1 DRTTDFSVSGPLIKD
16 KLGINLRGSRY
27 NRDESSPEYD
37 PAIDPNGTLVDRALS
52 FGGGG
57 RTVEN
62 ENTNLGG
69 RLTFRLDERQDITL
83 DYETSEQVYD
93 NTPRPD
99 GSYPLGTK
107 DNVTSIMRA
116 PGGQVQPRVGYAA
129 DQEFTRDQFS
139 FRHEGKW
146 DFANSDFSV
155 SHIETA
161 NNGRTLPFTVNERNQ
176 LQALYDGNGGSFAG
190 LEAQIEAQFLP
201 RPKRIME
208 TRQTTYDLKFDSVAG
223 DHLLV
228 YGLQYIDAEMEDGVF
243 GMNGA
248 DYEKGE
254 VQEHKQWALF
264 VEDGWSLTED
274 LTLTSGARYDDH
286 NEFGG
291 RVSPRLYA
299 NWNASPDWTFK
310 GGVSTGYKAPK
321 ASDLY
326 DGIIGFGGQG
336 AIPFVGSPDLKPE
349 KSVNYEMA
357 AYFNHVD
364 GHNFNAT
371 LFFNQF
377 KDKITS
383 GGSIDH
389 CDVAAPG
396 EPCVALDSGWAN
408 LGFTSFSQ
416 DYNVD
421 RAEIQG
427 LELAGRY
434 YLTRSVSVR
443 ANYTFT
449 DSELKTGPDKGDPIA
464 DTA

>member
-1 DRTTDFSVSGPLIKD
+1 TVISAAGYEQKITDAPASITVIDAEQLQKRPYISLLDAVRDVEGVDIGETTDKTGQGTISIRGMGADYTLILIDGRRQNNIGDLYPNNFGGNQFNHIPPRDQIERIEIIRGPMATLYGSDAIGGVINIITKKIGNTWSGSVTHSQTFETDDQFGDDRTTDFSVSGPLIKD

-57 RTVEN
+57 RSVEN
-62 ENTNLGG
+62 EKPNRGG

-146 DFANSDFSV
+146 DFANIDFSV
-155 SHIETA
+155 SHIETN
-161 NNGRTLPFTVNERNQ
+161 NNGRTLPFTVNERNE

-228 YGLQYIDAEMEDGVF
+228 YGLQYIDAE
-243 GMNGA
+243 
-248 DYEKGE
+248 
-254 VQEHKQWALF
+254 
-264 VEDGWSLTED
+264 
-274 LTLTSGARYDDH
+274 
-286 NEFGG
+286 
-291 RVSPRLYA
+291 
-299 NWNASPDWTFK
+299 
-310 GGVSTGYKAPK
+310 
-321 ASDLY
+321 
-326 DGIIGFGGQG
+326 
-336 AIPFVGSPDLKPE
+336 
-349 KSVNYEMA
+349 
-357 AYFNHVD
+357 
-364 GHNFNAT
+364 
-371 LFFNQF
+371 
-377 KDKITS
+377 
-383 GGSIDH
+383 
-389 CDVAAPG
+389 
-396 EPCVALDSGWAN
+396 
-408 LGFTSFSQ
+408 
-416 DYNVD
+416 
-421 RAEIQG
+421 
-427 LELAGRY
+427 
-434 YLTRSVSVR
+434 
-443 ANYTFT
+443 
-449 DSELKTGPDKGDPIA
+449 
-464 DTA
+464 

>member
-1 DRTTDFSVSGPLIKD
+1 
-16 KLGINLRGSRY
+16 
-27 NRDESSPEYD
+27 
-37 PAIDPNGTLVDRALS
+37 
-52 FGGGG
+52 
-57 RTVEN
+57 
-62 ENTNLGG
+62 
-69 RLTFRLDERQDITL
+69 
-83 DYETSEQVYD
+83 
-93 NTPRPD
+93 
-99 GSYPLGTK
+99 
-107 DNVTSIMRA
+107 
-116 PGGQVQPRVGYAA
+116 
-129 DQEFTRDQFS
+129 
-139 FRHEGKW
+139 
-146 DFANSDFSV
+146 
-155 SHIETA
+155 
-161 NNGRTLPFTVNERNQ
+161 
-176 LQALYDGNGGSFAG
+176 
-190 LEAQIEAQFLP
+190 
-201 RPKRIME
+201 
-208 TRQTTYDLKFDSVAG
+208 
-223 DHLLV
+223 
-228 YGLQYIDAEMEDGVF
+228 
-243 GMNGA
+243 
-248 DYEKGE
+248 
-254 VQEHKQWALF
+254 
-264 VEDGWSLTED
+264 VEDSWSLTDD

-326 DGIIGFGGQG
+326 DGIVGFGGQG
-336 AIPFVGSPDLKPE
+336 TTPFVGSPDLKPE

-357 AYFNHVD
+357 AYFSHVD

-377 KDKITS
+377 KDKITG

-416 DYNVD
+416 DQNVD

-434 YLTRSVSVR
+434 FISKSVSVR
-443 ANYTFT
+443 ANYTYT

-464 DTA
+464 DTAKHMANATLDWAATDRLNTWLEAEHRSKRYRGSAPRGWDPTLVYPKYWKEYTVFHLGARYEINKHWRLSARVNNLLDKDFTDYKPLFTTPDGGVTYDPYYIDDYSLKAKTRTYWLSLNATF